1 MLHAPVPHDP
11 AENARLLR
19 LVSLAS
25 VLTALLLITVKSAA
39 WMMTDSISLL
49 ASLVDS
55 VMDSAAS
62 IVNFIA
68 IRFALTPADDDHRYG
83 HGKAEALA
91 GLGQAAFIAGSAVF
105 LMIYAVDRILHP
117 VPVADTG
124 TGIAVMLFSIAA
136 TVALVLF
143 QRHVI
148 RRTRST
154 AVSADSLHYVGDLLV
169 NLSIIIAL
177 LAAGAG
183 YLSVDA
189 WMGIAIAFYI
199 IWNAWEIV
207 RDAMVHLLDQ
217 EVGEDV
223 REEILRLAAVH
234 PEVRGVHDLR
244 TRLSGQQ
251 MFVQLHMELDRDLPL
266 WRAHETADA
275 VERAIR
281 ECFPG
286 SDVIV
291 HQDPVTVAPAC
302 VAPGEH

>member
-1 MLHAPVPHDP
+1 MRYDPALHDP
-11 AENARLLR
+11 VDNARLLR

-25 VLTALLLITVKSAA
+25 VLTALLLIGVKSAA
-39 WMMTDSISLL
+39 WVLTDSVSLL

-117 VPVADTG
+117 VPVADPG
-124 TGIAVMLFSIAA
+124 TGIAVMLFSILA
-136 TVALVLF
+136 TGALVLF

-154 AVSADSLHYVGDLLV
+154 AISADSLHYVGDLLV
-169 NLSIIIAL
+169 NVSIIIAL

-189 WMGIAIAFYI
+189 WMGIAIACYI
-199 IWNAWEIV
+199 VWNAWEIV
-207 RDAMVHLLDQ
+207 RDSLVHLLDR

-223 REEILRLAAVH
+223 REEILRIAGAQ
-234 PEVRGVHDLR
+234 PQVRGVHDLR

-275 VERAIR
+275 VEHAIR
-281 ECFPG
+281 KRFPA

-291 HQDPVTVAPAC
+291 HQDPVPVVPVCAI
-302 VAPGEH
+302 PGEH